1 MKKTKHTD
9 NDKAKTKHK
18 KGMAKNE
25 MVRGLWY
32 GVDWHILANTT
43 KWLEKSLNPTNW
55 FFWLKLFC
63 FWNLRRVDNG
73 DFASDVDV
81 NGVDDDDQ

>member
-1 MKKTKHTD
+1 M
-9 NDKAKTKHK
+9 
-18 KGMAKNE
+18 
-25 MVRGLWY
+25 
-32 GVDWHILANTT
+32 DWHILANTT